1 MSTTPDR
8 LALAACPM
16 STLRRCVEPCDNCRQ
31 TAAQVAGEL
40 CLVLLEHS
48 SDTTTAA
55 ADWISCHAM
64 P

>member
-1 MSTTPDR
+1 MTTADR

-16 STLRRCVEPCDNCRQ
+16 SQLRRCTEPCDNCRQ

-40 CLVLLEHS
+40 CQALLEHA

-55 ADWISCHAM
+55 AEWITYHAM